1 MPLPEAEAAEVT
13 RLYLSRIDDLV
24 EEGGKA
30 LAEAWDNLGSYDET
44 DILRLARRAGP
55 ALEVI
60 SQEAAATT
68 SGYLAVLL
76 EEAPLAATDL
86 VEADWRGPFTR
97 YWGALGRDDSLE
109 QALESGRSRAQASG
123 QRAVIST
130 ARRTGALVDD
140 RVAGWRRVPSASACT
155 WCRTV
160 AGQRYHTAASA
171 DFGHDR
177 CSCGVT
183 PILT

>member
-13 RLYLSRIDDLV
+13 RLYLARIDELV
-24 EEGGKA
+24 DQGGKA
-30 LAEAWDNLGSYDET
+30 LAEAWDDLGSWDAS
-44 DILRLARRAGP
+44 DVARLARRAGP

-76 EEAPLAATDL
+76 EEQPLAATNL

-97 YWGALGRDDSLE
+97 FWGALGHDHPLD

-140 RVAGWRRVPSASACT
+140 RVAGWRRVPNGGACT
-155 WCRTV
+155 WCRDV
-160 AGQRYHTAASA
+160 AGQRYHTAESA
-171 DFGHDR
+171 DFGHDH

-183 PILT
+183 PIIT